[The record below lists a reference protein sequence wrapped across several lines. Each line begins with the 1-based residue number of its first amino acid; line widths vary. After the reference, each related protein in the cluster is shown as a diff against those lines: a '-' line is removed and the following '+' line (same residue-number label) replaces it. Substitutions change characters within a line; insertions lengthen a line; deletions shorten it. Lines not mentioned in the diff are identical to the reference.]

1 LAFDPELAF
10 RFMQMNYR
18 HGLTDRMAGIAGEA
32 LGQVLAERNL
42 CMEDLIIM
50 MDGASDET
58 LDRMERILSRSTLLL
73 RLAANERMTAFQV
86 KLLGMPGV
94 RRRAV
99 AGMARALGGVVDRSL
114 EKRPSAEALRREARS
129 RTEVAP

>member
-1 LAFDPELAF
+1 
-10 RFMQMNYR
+10 
-18 HGLTDRMAGIAGEA
+18 
-32 LGQVLAERNL
+32 
-42 CMEDLIIM
+42 MEDLIIM

>member
-1 LAFDPELAF
+1 
-10 RFMQMNYR
+10 MQMNYR
-18 HGLTDRMAGIAGEA
+18 HGLTERMAGIAGEA

-73 RLAANERMTAFQV
+73 RLAANERDDAAV
-86 KLLGMPGV
+86 LGVQGHQPAVPG
-94 RRRAV
+94 
-99 AGMARALGGVVDRSL
+99 GGSHDPNDGGVVHL
-114 EKRPSAEALRREARS
+114 QQLRVRH
-129 RTEVAP
+129 VQLD